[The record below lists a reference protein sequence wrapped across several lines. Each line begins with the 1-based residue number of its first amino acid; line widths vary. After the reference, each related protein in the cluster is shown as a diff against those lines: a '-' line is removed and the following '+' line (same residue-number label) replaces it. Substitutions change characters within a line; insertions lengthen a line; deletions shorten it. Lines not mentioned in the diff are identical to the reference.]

1 MCTKVRLCMFS
12 LSNTNLALLKWSSA
26 LHVSYFTPLWIF
38 WRRVMDSITIGILP
52 LIKYRAKKLE
62 NDEIVT
68 TTASTIEILPC
79 GLHMSANM
87 VCLLYSTTR
96 RRMRLIQRFIRH
108 SSLPQPEPSMGT
120 CNVLGKRA
128 GQASEPV
135 KISPT
140 LPSTINYRSDIG
152 DIETKQLVL
161 QTTELNSMS
170 NFTTLA
176 TLW

>member
-1 MCTKVRLCMFS
+1 M
-12 LSNTNLALLKWSSA
+12 
-26 LHVSYFTPLWIF
+26 
-38 WRRVMDSITIGILP
+38 
-52 LIKYRAKKLE
+52 LE
-62 NDEIVT
+62 TRNVVGFVGLGLEGND
-68 TTASTIEILPC
+68 
-79 GLHMSANM
+79 
-87 VCLLYSTTR
+87 
-96 RRMRLIQRFIRH
+96 
-108 SSLPQPEPSMGT
+108 
-120 CNVLGKRA
+120 NVLGKRA

-140 LPSTINYRSDIG
+140 LPSTINYRSNIG